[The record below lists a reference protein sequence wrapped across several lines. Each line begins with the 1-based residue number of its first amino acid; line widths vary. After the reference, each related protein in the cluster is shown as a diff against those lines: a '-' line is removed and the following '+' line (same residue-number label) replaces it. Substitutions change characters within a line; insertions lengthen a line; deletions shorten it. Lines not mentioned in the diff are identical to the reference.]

1 MDVVAIGEVGLTGE
15 IRSVSFIN
23 QRISEVHRLG
33 FKKCIVPMSGKT
45 QYIVPKGLKLI
56 EVKSLRDA
64 LASAIGA
71 KRES

>member
-1 MDVVAIGEVGLTGE
+1 MEAGGLPCSL
-15 IRSVSFIN
+15 R
-23 QRISEVHRLG
+23 RDWL
-33 FKKCIVPMSGKT
+33 KT

-64 LASAIGA
+64 LAGAIGA